1 MIRRD
6 ILKFSSG
13 AAAGLVFTPIPW
25 RLLGDSAIWTQ
36 NWPWMPRV
44 PRGEVSEKN
53 ARCTLC
59 PAACAVKVRCTGSTP
74 TGLWPRQSAMC
85 PAGFV
90 AHHLAWHPMRLR
102 QTLHGQAPASV
113 DAALAAASKAARP
126 GATAVLD
133 LLPGRTASLLHRAA
147 LAKLGGLYLTP
158 PPIEGAT
165 AAVTASLLAQPAPL
179 AAELQQTK
187 TLLSL
192 STPLLDGWAAP
203 ERSINP
209 PYTLIQAET
218 RRSRT
223 AGLAGEWLP
232 IRAGSEPAL
241 LLGLAHCLLRRSGAL
256 QPLPGFSELAAA
268 AAQMPPAAAAEHTGI
283 EAARLEALAS
293 RLASTPSL
301 ILADGDPIGGP
312 LGAETQALAAALNIL
327 TGLQGFRRRLAV
339 PAPKDWPATA
349 ETPLSSAPD
358 GSLAL
363 LIIDEPLPGLGLPWA
378 LIQPKLAP
386 NATVIA
392 LTWNQASWA
401 SHAQWLVPVPAFLE
415 APQDAP
421 PACDTAQSCFA
432 VAPALLPPAPG
443 TIHAAE
449 FVARL
454 AGDQTPFADRL
465 KERIQALGADEK
477 ELLENGGCWSAP
489 AAPAPPG
496 PPRRLLPD
504 GVLSGQL
511 VAAASRPPE
520 SLQVVGYGWRHA
532 AVSPLLG
539 KLWQESELR
548 PSPRDAAI
556 HPETLRAFNLAAG
569 NSAVV
574 QAAGGRLPVRLAP
587 DPNLPPGMVALSS
600 GPAFSQLCRPDSSG
614 AWRVPGAK
622 VVPA

>member
-36 NWPWMPRV
+36 NWSWMPRV
-44 PRGEVSEKN
+44 PRGEVSEKD

-59 PAACAVKVRCTGSTP
+59 PAACAVKVRSTGSTP
-74 TGLWPRQSAMC
+74 TGLWPRESAMC

-102 QTLHGQAPASV
+102 HTLHGQAQASV
-113 DAALAAASKAARP
+113 GAALAAASKAARP

-147 LAKLGGLYLTP
+147 LTKLGGLYLTP

-179 AAELQQTK
+179 AAELQQSK

-203 ERSINP
+203 ERTLNR
-209 PYTLIQAET
+209 PYTLIQAEA

-223 AGLAGEWLP
+223 ASLADEWLP

-241 LLGLAHCLLRRSGAL
+241 LLGLAHCLLHKSENVKSL
-256 QPLPGFSELAAA
+256 QGFSELSAA

-283 EAARLEALAS
+283 EAARIEALAA

-312 LGAETQALAAALNIL
+312 LGAETQALAAALNVL
-327 TGLQGFRRRLAV
+327 TGLQGFRLR
-339 PAPKDWPATA
+339 PEIPSPKEWPAVA
-349 ETPLSSAPD
+349 ETPLASAPD
-358 GSLAL
+358 GSIAL

-386 NATVIA
+386 NAAVVA

-421 PACDTAQSCFA
+421 PAWDTAQSAWA

-454 AGDQTPFADRL
+454 AGDETPFAQRL

-477 ELLENGGCWSAP
+477 ELLENGGSWRSPAATAP
-489 AAPAPPG
+489 AG
-496 PPRRLLPD
+496 PPRRILPD
-504 GVLSGQL
+504 GVLSSRL

-520 SLQVVGYGWRHA
+520 SLRVAGFGWRQA

-556 HPETLRAFNLAAG
+556 HPETLRALDLAGGKPAAIEG
-569 NSAVV
+569 
-574 QAAGGRLPVRLAP
+574 AGGRLPVRLSP
-587 DPNLPPGMVALSS
+587 DPSLPPGMVALSS
-600 GPAFSQLCRPDSSG
+600 GPAYSQLCRPDSSG